1 MFFTPRKDERM
12 TPTQTETDRA
22 QAIEDVYRQLVKGL
36 GREHVNDGNVFALI
50 KRAEQDGHTV
60 LAEEL
65 REWQAPC

>member
-1 MFFTPRKDERM
+1 MSASSTTQNQRIEDERA
-12 TPTQTETDRA
+12 T
-22 QAIEDVYRQLVKGL
+22 AIDDVYRQLVKGL
-36 GREHVNDGNVFALI
+36 GHELVNDGNVFALI